1 MTGQSKPGTTARFV
15 RLEGNAKTWT
25 KTCGQSSY
33 RRRTVT
39 LGPALSIVIQSRS
52 DRSRGWLWM
61 ETRPPTSGSPLLV
74 VNFHSHQFSR
84 FSTLADEMRLGEKLC
99 AHHPPPLLRNVC
111 HRLSVRPF
119 VSFRFLCPFRGS
131 PLSVHIVSFIVTFYL
146 RPHVKSCWTGFFL
159 FCSYYFWPSALFALD
174 EIFNLKMNGP
184 SPKPS
189 HGRSSSSHPIAAG
202 AGKANIQGQRPLCGE
217 AHCVC

>member
-1 MTGQSKPGTTARFV
+1 MTGQSKHGTTARFV

-61 ETRPPTSGSPLLV
+61 ETRPPTPSSPLLV

-99 AHHPPPLLRNVC
+99 AHHTPTPPIDCP
-111 HRLSVRPF
+111 SVR
-119 VSFRFLCPFRGS
+119 SFRFLCPFRGS

-146 RPHVKSCWTGFFL
+146 RPHVKSCWTGFFCFVL
-159 FCSYYFWPSALFALD
+159 I
-174 EIFNLKMNGP
+174 IFGLPRCLLLMKF
-184 SPKPS
+184 S
-189 HGRSSSSHPIAAG
+189 I
-202 AGKANIQGQRPLCGE
+202 
-217 AHCVC
+217 